1 MAELYSVFV
10 GSLLRAKW
18 LDAQGQPAP
27 PCTPG
32 EAWTLSEAVVNN
44 LRKSAASKEAFL
56 INLAALAGGSI
67 LMPQNSLRVNRL
79 GPAPDGK
86 TTRYKVDWKL
96 VWGEVQGDFSME
108 EEVDILR
115 PEEARSKKQQ
125 EQQEIRAQAN
135 DWENRYRELEEV
147 LRRKEDEM
155 SRLKGKILDGL
166 RQEDEN

>member
-1 MAELYSVFV
+1 
-10 GSLLRAKW
+10 
-18 LDAQGQPAP
+18 
-27 PCTPG
+27 
-32 EAWTLSEAVVNN
+32 
-44 LRKSAASKEAFL
+44 
-56 INLAALAGGSI
+56 
-67 LMPQNSLRVNRL
+67 MPQNSLRVNRL